1 MPSLIDLVRSVAEE
15 HGAGVLLVDH
25 NMALVMAVSDRIQV
39 LDQGRTLAEGSAAE
53 VRANVDVAGAYLGGT
68 GIAGQEAHV

>member
-1 MPSLIDLVRSVAEE
+1 
-15 HGAGVLLVDH
+15 
-25 NMALVMAVSDRIQV
+25 MAVSDRIQV

-53 VRANVDVAGAYLGGT
+53 IRSNVDVASAYLGGT